1 MRISDERI
9 ETGGNSLDWCYVML
23 MCHEGRPERSTSRVK
38 SVCNVVKKMKMEACW
53 VAGRMTDQNEEE
65 KREKLVALMGL
76 GYMKELVD
84 ISPVQLT

>member
-38 SVCNVVKKMKMEACW
+38 SVCNVVKK
-53 VAGRMTDQNEEE
+53 NEDGG
-65 KREKLVALMGL
+65 LL
-76 GYMKELVD
+76 GYWGNDRPE
-84 ISPVQLT
+84 